1 MNIVLLSE
9 GSETRF
15 LSVSIGI
22 FLKPFLSL
30 FSNKKSM
37 LEKTYYNIKKFFSNV
52 LIATQEE
59 YKEIINLQIKDKINY
74 IIEPQKIRPFGA
86 ILNAAICLKY
96 EKKLSD
102 DDFVSIIPTDHDV
115 DESFYKILFNAK
127 NLLVSKKLNVCL
139 IGVKPTFPSIQFGY
153 ILHKKDIV
161 DKFFEKSDKKSAK
174 KLINENALWNSGIVI
189 FKLRHIVD
197 LSQNYFKYKSYNDF
211 LKKYGQLPNNSFD
224 EEFLEK
230 EKNCVI
236 GANTNLND
244 LGNLEITSK
253 KISKPDEFNTNII
266 NFGEKS

>member
-15 LSVSIGI
+15 LSVSIEI
-22 FLKPFLSL
+22 FLKPFLSF

-102 DDFVSIIPTDHDV
+102 DDFVSIIPKSPSFLLYIIHV
-115 DESFYKILFNAK
+115 NPVSESLYTKNSCPNIFICKIA
-127 NLLVSKKLNVCL
+127 S
-139 IGVKPTFPSIQFGY
+139 S
-153 ILHKKDIV
+153 
-161 DKFFEKSDKKSAK
+161 
-174 KLINENALWNSGIVI
+174 
-189 FKLRHIVD
+189 
-197 LSQNYFKYKSYNDF
+197 
-211 LKKYGQLPNNSFD
+211 
-224 EEFLEK
+224 
-230 EKNCVI
+230 
-236 GANTNLND
+236 
-244 LGNLEITSK
+244 
-253 KISKPDEFNTNII
+253 
-266 NFGEKS
+266 